1 MPIQINFIKTM
12 TFLPSIEF
20 KSITNK
26 RLLVLLVSACVILV
40 MLAIFQD
47 FLQSRRRDYA
57 FYFSESLLFNALWIF
72 FPPILLLLKHCL
84 DKYRAINVAHTLV
97 AALLALLLHT
107 ITVPF
112 WIWSISE
119 VFRSES
125 YSIFKAFSYTVSNDL
140 LKMILIYG
148 GFVFSYRHYQ
158 ARLHSEA
165 KGKKSPALN
174 CIIVKSDTKTERI
187 LFDEILMIQAATPY
201 VSIEVKRKHH
211 LQLASLKS
219 IISKLDERFVR
230 VHKSYVIN
238 IDKVVSYD
246 SRMNGDYDLKLETG
260 VTIRLSRNYAKRFKL
275 LFNKRPQLN
284 K

>member
-1 MPIQINFIKTM
+1 M
-12 TFLPSIEF
+12 TFLPSIDFE
-20 KSITNK
+20 SITNK
-26 RLLVLLVSACVILV
+26 RLLALLVSACMFLV

-47 FLQSRRRDYA
+47 FLQSRRQDYA
-57 FYFSESLLFNALWIF
+57 FYFSESLLFNALWLF

-84 DKYRAINVAHTLV
+84 DKYRVINVAHIIV

-158 ARLHSEA
+158 AGLHSEA
-165 KGKKSPALN
+165 KRQTSPILSY
-174 CIIVKSDTKTERI
+174 ITVKSDTKTERI
-187 LFDEILMIQAATPY
+187 LFDEILMLQAATPY
-201 VSIEVKRKHH
+201 VSIEVKGKHH
-211 LQLASLKS
+211 LQLASLKA
-219 IISKLDERFVR
+219 IISQLDERFVR

-260 VTIRLSRNYAKRFKL
+260 VIIRLSRNYAKRFKL